1 MDINTE
7 MELVQNER
15 SRTEVYDEIKIIRA
29 SLDTLLLKAI
39 ALRREKVELEESGAS
54 PFEDI
59 HLTYAIKYCLEND
72 SPASK
77 TFVACE
83 KNFNKEDGWSE
94 KIIKYDVNNNRF
106 KRAVKTL
113 LDEKNE
119 QIFLLQKCN
128 KIKSLKIKKGM
139 KYRALLIELNKRYK
153 SAKLIN
159 TKNNKIK
166 EKESI
171 IEEKNN
177 HITYLNQE
185 LEASLSM
192 NLEARAKLL
201 KKLNPKYTYE
211 KIGGIIGVSRQLA
224 SNLINNEPKVNI

>member
-77 TFVACE
+77 AFVACE
-83 KNFNKEDGWSE
+83 KHFNKEDGWCE
-94 KIIKYDVNNNRF
+94 KVIEYDVNKNRF
-106 KRAVKTL
+106 KRAAKTL

-119 QIFLLQKCN
+119 QIFLLQKYA
-128 KIKSLKIKKGM
+128 KLKSLNIKKGM
-139 KYRALLIELNKRYK
+139 RYRALLVGLNKQYK
-153 SAKLIN
+153 SAEFIN
-159 TKNNKIK
+159 KKNCEIL
-166 EKESI
+166 EKELI
-171 IEEKNN
+171 IEKMNN
-177 HITYLNQE
+177 HITNLNQE

-192 NLEARAKLL
+192 NLETRAKLL
-201 KKLNPKYTYE
+201 RKINPTYTYDE
-211 KIGGIIGVSRQLA
+211 IGGIIGVSRQRA
-224 SNLINNEPKVNI
+224 SNLINGNPKVNM